1 MKYTMQVNRR
11 DFIGFL
17 FRKYCKYM
25 AYRESV
31 FKDGGNF
38 IARGLMNELSIEIE
52 SLIDLLIDTREKL
65 DERLDYYARDIY
77 RDYYRKYLRTHRH
90 YLLKHD
96 YNVCDELLKCFEDC
110 K

>member
-11 DFIGFL
+11 DFVMFL

-25 AYRESV
+25 DMRECV
-31 FKDGGNF
+31 FKDRGNF

-52 SLIDLLIDTREKL
+52 TLIDLLIDTREKL
-65 DERLDYYARDIY
+65 NERLDYYARDIY
-77 RDYYRKYLRTHRH
+77 RKSYRECLKTHRH
-90 YLLKHD
+90 YYNKHD
-96 YNVCDELLKCFEDC
+96 YNVPDELLKGFEDC